1 MSVVYFIFQQTMLF
15 TIPLMIVALGGM
27 FSERSG
33 VVNIALEGIMT
44 MGAFTGI
51 LFLNMTGGKMGG
63 QFQLAL
69 AILISTATGAAFA
82 FFHAYASIN
91 MKANQTI
98 SGTALNMFAPAFA
111 IFVARVIQGV
121 QQIQF
126 NNTFRIESVPVLGKI
141 PFLGPLLFQNTYI
154 TTYLGILI
162 LIASTLVLYR
172 TRFGLRLRSCG
183 EHPQAADAAGINVY
197 RMQYA
202 GVLISGVLGGLGGLV
217 FVVPTST
224 NFNADVAGYGF
235 LALAVLIFGQ
245 WKPVRIMWASLFFGL
260 MKAVAAAYSGIPFL
274 AATGIPSYVYK
285 MIPYLATLIVLI
297 FTSRNSQAPRASG
310 VPYDKGQ

>member
-1 MSVVYFIFQQTMLF
+1 MNSFYFLCQQTMIF
-15 TIPLMIVALGGM
+15 FVPLMVVALGEL

-33 VVNIALEGIMT
+33 VLNIALEGIMT

-51 LFLNMTGGKMGG
+51 LFLNLTGGKMSG
-63 QFQLAL
+63 QTQLIL

-82 FFHAYASIN
+82 FFHAYAAIN
-91 MKANQTI
+91 MKADQTI

-141 PFLGPLLFQNTYI
+141 PFFGPLLFQNTYI

-162 LIASTLVLYR
+162 LVVSTLVLYR

-202 GVLISGVLGGLGGLV
+202 GAVSYTHLTL
-217 FVVPTST
+217 PTT
-224 NFNADVAGYGF
+224 
-235 LALAVLIFGQ
+235 
-245 WKPVRIMWASLFFGL
+245 
-260 MKAVAAAYSGIPFL
+260 
-274 AATGIPSYVYK
+274 
-285 MIPYLATLIVLI
+285 
-297 FTSRNSQAPRASG
+297 
-310 VPYDKGQ
+310 